1 MICKE
6 VSDRIRGCLLG
17 GAAGDALGYPVEFLW
32 IDDIRKRY
40 GPSGIQRY
48 DFDGRTGKALI
59 SDDTQMTLF
68 TAEGILSGLTQN
80 RLNGT
85 SIPLRKYVESA
96 YADWLSTQRL
106 GAQPPQPV
114 GSRHGSRLLQ
124 YPELYSRRA
133 PGNTCLSAL
142 AERPKRSVT
151 DFIAAPLNNSKGCG
165 GVMRVAPAAMLH
177 SEDIRAISMEGA
189 QIAAITHSHPLGY
202 LPAAM
207 LTDLLNRIVYRNAEP
222 QSLLD
227 LVQQSQHAIAEQ
239 FAGTPKTETLLAC
252 IDRAVQLAQEP
263 QADDLENITALGG
276 GWVAEETLAIAVYCS
291 LRHVDDFS
299 AALTAAV
306 NHDGDSDS
314 TGAVTGNIIGAW
326 LGFDAIEGRW
336 KTGLELYDV
345 LMELADDHCIVQ
357 QFPPDTPLPPE
368 WIEKYARS

>member
-40 GPSGIQRY
+40 GPGGIQRY

-106 GAQPPQPV
+106 GAQSPQPV
-114 GSRHGSRLLQ
+114 GSRNGSRLLQ
-124 YPELYSRRA
+124 YQELYSRRA

-227 LVQQSQHAIAEQ
+227 LVRQSQHAIAEQ

-326 LGFDAIEGRW
+326 LGFDAIESRW

-345 LMELADDHCIVQ
+345 LMELADDLCIVQ
-357 QFPPDTPLPPE
+357 QLPPDTPLPPE

>member
-133 PGNTCLSAL
+133 PGNTC
-142 AERPKRSVT
+142 PKRSVT

-227 LVQQSQHAIAEQ
+227 LVRQSQHAIAEQ

-276 GWVAEETLAIAVYCS
+276 GWVAEETMAIGVYCS

-326 LGFDAIEGRW
+326 LGFDAIESRW

-345 LMELADDHCIVQ
+345 LMELADDLCIVQ
-357 QFPPDTPLPPE
+357 QLPPDTPLPPE

>member
-6 VSDRIRGCLLG
+6 ASDRIRGCLLG

-40 GPSGIQRY
+40 GPDGIQSY
-48 DFDGRTGKALI
+48 DFDIRTGKALI

-68 TAEGILSGLTQN
+68 TADGILSGLAQN
-80 RLNGT
+80 RLNKT
-85 SIPLRKYVESA
+85 SLPLRKYLESA
-96 YADWLSTQRL
+96 YIDWLSTQCL
-106 GAQPPQPV
+106 GAQLPQSG
-114 GSRHGSRLLQ
+114 GSRHSSRLLQ

-142 AERPKRSVT
+142 AERPRHSVM

-165 GVMRVAPAAMLH
+165 GVMRIAPAAMLH
-177 SEDIRAISMEGA
+177 SEDIRTLSMEGA

-207 LTDLLNRIVYRNAEP
+207 LTDLLNRIVYRNAET
-222 QSLLD
+222 QSLSE
-227 LVQQSQHAIAEQ
+227 LVRQSQRAIAEQ
-239 FAGTPKTETLLAC
+239 FSGTPETSMLLAC

-263 QADDLENITALGG
+263 QSGDLSNIAALGG

-291 LRHVDDFS
+291 LRHADDFS
-299 AALTAAV
+299 AALIAAV

-314 TGAVTGNIIGAW
+314 TGAVTGNILGAW

-336 KTGLELYDV
+336 KNGLELYDV
-345 LMELADDHCIVQ
+345 LMELADDLCAVQ
-357 QFPPDTPLPPE
+357 HLPLDEPLLPE
-368 WIEKYARS
+368 WVEKYVRG

>member
-6 VSDRIRGCLLG
+6 VSDRIRGCLFG

-40 GPSGIQRY
+40 GPDGIQRY

-114 GSRHGSRLLQ
+114 GSRNGSRLLQ

-142 AERPKRSVT
+142 AERPKHSVT

-227 LVQQSQHAIAEQ
+227 LVRQSQRAIAEQ
-239 FAGTPKTETLLAC
+239 FFGTPETSTLLAC

-336 KTGLELYDV
+336 KNGLELYDV
-345 LMELADDHCIVQ
+345 LMELADDLCTAQ
-357 QFPPDTPLPPE
+357 QLPPDTPLPPE

>member
-177 SEDIRAISMEGA
+177 SEDIRAISMEGV

-207 LTDLLNRIVYRNAEP
+207 LTDLLNRIVYPNAEP

-227 LVQQSQHAIAEQ
+227 LVRQSQHAIAEQ

-314 TGAVTGNIIGAW
+314 TGAVTGNILGAW

-345 LMELADDHCIVQ
+345 LMELADDLCTAQ
-357 QFPPDTPLPPE
+357 QLPPDKPLPPE

>member
-6 VSDRIRGCLLG
+6 VSDCIRGCLLG

-40 GPSGIQRY
+40 GPCGIQRY
-48 DFDGRTGKALI
+48 DFDGLTGKALI

-85 SIPLRKYVESA
+85 AIPLRKYVESA

-106 GAQPPQPV
+106 GAQPPQSGGP
-114 GSRHGSRLLQ
+114 RHGSRLLQ

-227 LVQQSQHAIAEQ
+227 LVRQSQHAIAEQ
-239 FAGTPKTETLLAC
+239 FDGTPKTETLLAC

-263 QADDLENITALGG
+263 QADDLTNIAALGG

-291 LRHVDDFS
+291 LRHADDFS

-314 TGAVTGNIIGAW
+314 TGAVTGNILGAW
-326 LGFDAIEGRW
+326 LGFEAIESRW
-336 KTGLELYDV
+336 KNGLELYDV
-345 LMELADDHCIVQ
+345 LMELADDLCTAQ
-357 QFPPDTPLPPE
+357 QLPPDTPLPPE
-368 WIEKYARS
+368 WIEKYARG

>member
-40 GPSGIQRY
+40 GPDGIQRY

-114 GSRHGSRLLQ
+114 GFRHGSRLLQ

-142 AERPKRSVT
+142 AERSKRSVT

-336 KTGLELYDV
+336 KNGLELYDV
-345 LMELADDHCIVQ
+345 LMELADDLCTAQ
-357 QFPPDTPLPPE
+357 QLPPDEPLPPE

>member
-40 GPSGIQRY
+40 GLGGIQSY
-48 DFDGRTGKALI
+48 DFDSHTGKALI

-68 TAEGILSGLTQN
+68 TADGILSGLTQN

-106 GAQPPQPV
+106 GAQPPQSGGP
-114 GSRHGSRLLQ
+114 RHGSRLLQ

-142 AERPKRSVT
+142 AERPKRSVM

-165 GVMRVAPAAMLH
+165 GVMRVAPVAMLH
-177 SEDIRAISMEGA
+177 SEDIGALLMEGA

-227 LVQQSQHAIAEQ
+227 LVRQSQSAIATQ
-239 FAGTPKTETLLAC
+239 FSGTPETGMLLAC

-263 QADDLENITALGG
+263 QADDLTNITALGG

-291 LRHVDDFS
+291 LSHADDFS
-299 AALTAAV
+299 AALAAAV

-314 TGAVTGNIIGAW
+314 TGAVTGNILGAL

-336 KTGLELYDV
+336 KNGLELYDV
-345 LMELADDHCIVQ
+345 LMELADDLCTVQ
-357 QFPPDTPLPPE
+357 QLSPDAPLPPG
-368 WIEKYARS
+368 WVEKYVCG

>member
-40 GPSGIQRY
+40 GPGGIQRY

-114 GSRHGSRLLQ
+114 GSRNGSRLLQ

-227 LVQQSQHAIAEQ
+227 LVRQSQHAIAEQ

-291 LRHVDDFS
+291 LRHADDFS
-299 AALTAAV
+299 AALTATV

-314 TGAVTGNIIGAW
+314 TGAVTGNILGAW

-345 LMELADDHCIVQ
+345 LMELADDLCIVQ
-357 QFPPDTPLPPE
+357 QLPPDTPLPPG

>member
-1 MICKE
+1 
-6 VSDRIRGCLLG
+6 
-17 GAAGDALGYPVEFLW
+17 
-32 IDDIRKRY
+32 
-40 GPSGIQRY
+40 
-48 DFDGRTGKALI
+48 
-59 SDDTQMTLF
+59 
-68 TAEGILSGLTQN
+68 
-80 RLNGT
+80 
-85 SIPLRKYVESA
+85 
-96 YADWLSTQRL
+96 
-106 GAQPPQPV
+106 
-114 GSRHGSRLLQ
+114 
-124 YPELYSRRA
+124 
-133 PGNTCLSAL
+133 
-142 AERPKRSVT
+142 
-151 DFIAAPLNNSKGCG
+151 
-165 GVMRVAPAAMLH
+165 MRVAPAAMLH

-207 LTDLLNRIVYRNAEP
+207 LTDLLNRIVYRNAKP

-227 LVQQSQHAIAEQ
+227 LVWQSLHAIAEQ

-345 LMELADDHCIVQ
+345 LMELADDLCIVQ
-357 QFPPDTPLPPE
+357 QLPPDTPLPPE
-368 WIEKYARS
+368 WIEKYVRG

>member
-40 GPSGIQRY
+40 GPCGIQRY

-106 GAQPPQPV
+106 GAQPPQSGGP
-114 GSRHGSRLLQ
+114 RHGSRLLQ

-222 QSLLD
+222 QSFLD
-227 LVQQSQHAIAEQ
+227 LVRQSQHAIAEQ
-239 FAGTPKTETLLAC
+239 FDGTPKAETLLAC

-263 QADDLENITALGG
+263 QADDLTNIAALGG

-291 LRHVDDFS
+291 LRHADDFS

-314 TGAVTGNIIGAW
+314 TGAVTGNILGAW
-326 LGFDAIEGRW
+326 LGFEAIESRW
-336 KTGLELYDV
+336 KNGLELYDV
-345 LMELADDHCIVQ
+345 LMELADDLCTAQ
-357 QFPPDTPLPPE
+357 QLPPDTPLPPE
-368 WIEKYARS
+368 WIEKYARG

>member
-6 VSDRIRGCLLG
+6 VSDCIRGCLLG

-40 GPSGIQRY
+40 GPCGIQRY

-133 PGNTCLSAL
+133 PGSTCLSAL

-207 LTDLLNRIVYRNAEP
+207 LTDLLNRIVYRNAKP

-227 LVQQSQHAIAEQ
+227 LVRQSQHAIAEQ

-291 LRHVDDFS
+291 LRHADDFS

-314 TGAVTGNIIGAW
+314 TGAVTGNILGAW
-326 LGFDAIEGRW
+326 LGFEAIESRW
-336 KTGLELYDV
+336 KNGLELYDV
-345 LMELADDHCIVQ
+345 LMELADDLCTAQ
-357 QFPPDTPLPPE
+357 QLPPDTPLPPE
-368 WIEKYARS
+368 WIEKYARG

>member
-32 IDDIRKRY
+32 IDDIRKHY
-40 GPSGIQRY
+40 GPGGIQSY
-48 DFDGRTGKALI
+48 DFDSHTGKALI

-85 SIPLRKYVESA
+85 AIPLRKYVESA

-106 GAQPPQPV
+106 DAQPPQSGGP
-114 GSRHGSRLLQ
+114 RHGSRLLQ

-165 GVMRVAPAAMLH
+165 GVMRVAPTAMLH

-207 LTDLLNRIVYRNAEP
+207 LTDLLNRIVYRNAEA
-222 QSLLD
+222 QSFLD
-227 LVQQSQHAIAEQ
+227 LVRQSQHAIAEQ
-239 FAGTPKTETLLAC
+239 FDGTPKTETLLAC

-263 QADDLENITALGG
+263 QADDLTNIAALGG

-291 LRHVDDFS
+291 LRHADDFS

-314 TGAVTGNIIGAW
+314 TGAVTGNILGAW
-326 LGFDAIEGRW
+326 LGFEAIESRW
-336 KTGLELYDV
+336 KNGLELYDV
-345 LMELADDHCIVQ
+345 LMELADDLCTAQ
-357 QFPPDTPLPPE
+357 QLPPDTPLPPE
-368 WIEKYARS
+368 WIEKYARG

>member
-165 GVMRVAPAAMLH
+165 GVMRVAPAAMMH

-276 GWVAEETLAIAVYCS
+276 GWVAEETMAIGVYCS

-336 KTGLELYDV
+336 KNGLELYDV
-345 LMELADDHCIVQ
+345 LMELADDLCTAQ
-357 QFPPDTPLPPE
+357 QLPPDEPLPPE

>member
-40 GPSGIQRY
+40 GPGVIQRY

-177 SEDIRAISMEGA
+177 SEDIMAISMEGA

-227 LVQQSQHAIAEQ
+227 LVRQSQHAIAEQ

-263 QADDLENITALGG
+263 QADDLKNIAALGG
-276 GWVAEETLAIAVYCS
+276 GWVAEETMAIGVYCS
-291 LRHVDDFS
+291 LRHADDFS

-314 TGAVTGNIIGAW
+314 TGAVTGNILGAW

-345 LMELADDHCIVQ
+345 LMELVDDLCIVQ
-357 QFPPDTPLPPE
+357 QLPPDTPLPPE

>member
-40 GPSGIQRY
+40 GPCGIQRY

-114 GSRHGSRLLQ
+114 GSRNGSRLLQ

-142 AERPKRSVT
+142 AERPKHSVT

-227 LVQQSQHAIAEQ
+227 LVRQSQHAIAEQ

-345 LMELADDHCIVQ
+345 LMELADDLCTAQ
-357 QFPPDTPLPPE
+357 QLPPDTPLPPE